1 MFENIGDAKDDIEEK
16 ISYIEEQIICKDI
29 QSKEKSGRA
38 ICPTY
43 ESEKMTPSSTIK
55 NKKLRH
61 DLQKEQYSNSSCG
74 SSGEQIII
82 SNDQDL
88 EKKAFKLDDNL
99 WEYEIETEI

>member
-1 MFENIGDAKDDIEEK
+1 MLGNIVDTMEDNEEK
-16 ISYIEEQIICKDI
+16 ICDIKEQIICNEM
-29 QSKEKSGRA
+29 QSQKKIAKVIS
-38 ICPTY
+38 PTY
-43 ESEKMTPSSTIK
+43 ESEKVTLSSTIK